1 MALLAFT
8 SAFSLLWPIFG
19 TANQLLA
26 SLSLL
31 SVSGWLLLR
40 RRKIAFTLV
49 PAVFMIVT
57 TLASLG
63 ILLGS
68 YIRKKNYI
76 LMTADILLFI
86 LAIGVAVLVV
96 KRFTRKEHSV
106 FGPTR

>member
-1 MALLAFT
+1 
-8 SAFSLLWPIFG
+8 
-19 TANQLLA
+19 LLA